1 MVGGCATAFKRKEYV
16 MDVGLHEMDGLNQDD
31 TLKNELFSVLNLKE
45 RIDLV
50 SIPELYEVILPNGEK
65 LNVPHGEMQLKN
77 FLVSRYP
84 EDVAGIDL
92 FVKTIKQV
100 QKEFGRIPTEGIKRT
115 LSFPIMPL
123 FIPYSVSTSS
133 ITVGDWMDR
142 HITNEELKLVLT
154 ANLGYYSNDPYTMN
168 MNYFAAASAGYFLG
182 GAWYIK
188 GSGQKLSDELGKII
202 EENGG
207 QILTN
212 KRVNKIL
219 VNNTQVFGVEFED
232 TFNNYGKT
240 RVYADAVISNVAPE
254 ITANMLPRPLSNK
267 LTIKTKNLILQQV

>member
-1 MVGGCATAFKRKEYV
+1 M
-16 MDVGLHEMDGLNQDD
+16 
-31 TLKNELFSVLNLKE
+31 
-45 RIDLV
+45 
-50 SIPELYEVILPNGEK
+50 
-65 LNVPHGEMQLKN
+65 
-77 FLVSRYP
+77 
-84 EDVAGIDL
+84 
-92 FVKTIKQV
+92 
-100 QKEFGRIPTEGIKRT
+100 
-115 LSFPIMPL
+115 
-123 FIPYSVSTSS
+123 
-133 ITVGDWMDR
+133 
-142 HITNEELKLVLT
+142 
-154 ANLGYYSNDPYTMN
+154 
-168 MNYFAAASAGYFLG
+168 G